1 MSTKS
6 VVITGASKGIGR
18 ASALHMDKLGWRVF
32 AGVRKEADAESLKN
46 AASDRLTPIM
56 IDVTKEETIVSA
68 AEQVAQ
74 AVGDAGLH
82 GLVNNAGIAV
92 PAPLEF
98 IPIDALRWQLE
109 VNVIG
114 QVAVTQKLIP
124 QLRQAKGRIV
134 NMSSIAGRVV
144 LPINSPYHIS
154 KYALEA
160 MNDALRLELAP
171 WDIEVVAIEPGAIK
185 TPIWE
190 TSLKTVERISQV
202 MPDAVQKLYGEQIE
216 KLRKA
221 AEDSAAKAIPVEHV
235 AEVIETALTTR
246 RPRPRYPVGRDAK
259 FVINFIAP
267 LPARLKDRLILNG

>member
-1 MSTKS
+1 VSTKS

-18 ASALHMDKLGWRVF
+18 AAALHMDQLGWRVF
-32 AGVRKEADAESLKN
+32 AGVRKDADAESLKRE
-46 AASDRLTPIM
+46 ASERLTPIM
-56 IDVTKEETIVSA
+56 VDVTREETIISA
-68 AEQVAQ
+68 AEQVTEI
-74 AVGDAGLH
+74 VGDAGLH

-98 IPIDALRWQLE
+98 IPIDELRWQLE
-109 VNVIG
+109 VNLIG

-124 QLRQAKGRIV
+124 LLRQARGRII

-160 MNDALRLELAP
+160 MNDALRLELVP

-190 TSLKTVERISQV
+190 TTFSTVERISQM
-202 MPDAVQKLYGEQIE
+202 MPDAVQKLYGERIE

-221 AEDSAAKAIPVEHV
+221 AEDSAAKAIPVERV

-246 RPRPRYPVGRDAK
+246 RPRPRYAVGPDAK
-259 FVINFIAP
+259 FVINFIVP
-267 LPARLKDRLILNG
+267 LPARLKDRLILNS